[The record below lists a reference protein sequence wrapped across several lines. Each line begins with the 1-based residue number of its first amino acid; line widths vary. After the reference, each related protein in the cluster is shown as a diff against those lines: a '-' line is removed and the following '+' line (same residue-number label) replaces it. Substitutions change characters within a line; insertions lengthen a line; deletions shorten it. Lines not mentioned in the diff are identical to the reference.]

1 MRPPGSMRAA
11 MMVLAML
18 AGSASAGSPPPAE
31 RAGETPLSGSR
42 GGPGA
47 GEPGADRC
55 TPAAIAD
62 VLLAAP
68 VPVDEILVVVR
79 DGSPASAAAEVTV
92 AAERSDRVLRVRG
105 GSHRLAFYPA
115 LTASSFRVSLLP
127 SFEAGASPCVDRIE
141 LRRGGSAVATVVP

>member
-1 MRPPGSMRAA
+1 MRAA
-11 MMVLAML
+11 MTAVALL

-31 RAGETPLSGSR
+31 RAAETPLSGSR
-42 GGPGA
+42 GGPGV
-47 GEPGADRC
+47 GDGTDRC

-62 VLLAAP
+62 ILLAAP

-79 DGSPASAAAEVTV
+79 DDSPASGAAEVIV
-92 AAERSDRVLRVRG
+92 ASDRSDRVLRVRG
-105 GSHRLAFYPA
+105 GSHRLAFHPA

-127 SFEAGASPCVDRIE
+127 SFESKASPCVDRIE